1 MNLIC
6 LKEQLQ
12 KNIQLAERYV
22 GRITSAPSLT
32 GIFMEAQKNYLII
45 RSTDLN
51 IGFESKIAAEVKK
64 EGLVVVAPHP
74 VAALLSSLNVE
85 KIKIEVKDN
94 NLYLITPKTTTAV
107 KIYSSENFPKL
118 PKIKN
123 EQKLIFK
130 INNLLSNFKS
140 VSFCSSTS
148 DIKPEIASILLKN
161 DSGKSIK
168 FVATDSFRLAEKTS
182 DQEEGIKN
190 KFNFLF
196 PARAAAEF
204 MRLLDNFQGELEFN
218 LTDNHLFIN
227 HPSFSFFTNLTE
239 GKFPEYEQIIP
250 TSFSTEVTLNRLEL
264 IENLKLSGIFS
275 GRLREAS
282 LHIYPEDNLLEI
294 LTNDSELGEHTSQ
307 LTAQINGESLN
318 IAFNQRYLLEGLNPI
333 SSENV
338 ILRFCGQNK
347 PLVIQSPQNI
357 SYIYLI
363 MPMKNA

>member
-1 MNLIC
+1 MDLIC
-6 LKEQLQ
+6 LKQQLQ
-12 KNIQLAERYV
+12 KNIQLAERYI
-22 GRITSAPSLT
+22 GRLSSAPSLT
-32 GIFMEAQKNYLII
+32 GVFMEAQKNYLII

-64 EGLVVVAPHP
+64 EGSVVVAPHP
-74 VAALLSSLNVE
+74 VVALLSSLNTE
-85 KIKIEVKDN
+85 KIKIEVKNN
-94 NLYLITPKTTTAV
+94 NLYFTTPKTTTAV

-123 EQKLIFK
+123 EQKIIFK
-130 INNLLSNFKS
+130 TNNLLSNLKS

-148 DIKPEIASILLKN
+148 DIKPEITSILFK
-161 DSGKSIK
+161 DCGKKIK

-190 KFNFLF
+190 QIYFLF

-218 LTDNHLFIN
+218 LTNSHLFIN

-250 TSFSTEVTLNRLEL
+250 TTFTTEVTVNRSEL
-264 IENLKLSGIFS
+264 MENLKLSGIFA
-275 GRLREAS
+275 GRLREAG
-282 LHIYPEDNLLEI
+282 LRIYPEDNLLEI

-307 LTAQINGESLN
+307 LTAQITGESLN
-318 IAFNQRYLLEGLNPI
+318 IAFNQRYLLEGLDPI

-347 PLVIQSPQNI
+347 PLVIQSPTDL

-363 MPMKNA
+363 MPMKNV